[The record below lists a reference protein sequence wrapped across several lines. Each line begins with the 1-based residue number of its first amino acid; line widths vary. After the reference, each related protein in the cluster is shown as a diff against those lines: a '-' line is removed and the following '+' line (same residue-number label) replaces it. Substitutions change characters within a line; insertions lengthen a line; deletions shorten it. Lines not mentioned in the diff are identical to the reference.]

1 MWSMVLIGILQGAA
15 KTDTINVDSVSC
27 FSKNNI
33 STTLEKPKCQKEQKH
48 SNLDINLMGLFDTG
62 TDGNRIMPF
71 LGGSLRFW
79 IFEKV
84 KTDVSCHSN
93 ILLTLLDSRI
103 IMNPFSGFHKL
114 YIGIG
119 GGVMTGIII
128 LTGHLFVPYF
138 IGSMGLE
145 SSNSSD
151 SSLGFEV
158 SYLSYQLCGIKI
170 SKRIK

>member
-1 MWSMVLIGILQGAA
+1 MWGMLLIGILQGTV
-15 KTDTINVDSVSC
+15 KTDTSTIDSVSH
-27 FSKNNI
+27 FSKNDI
-33 STTLEKPKCQKEQKH
+33 SHTLEEPKSRKEQKH
-48 SNLDINLMGLFDTG
+48 STLDIDLMGLYDT
-62 TDGNRIMPF
+62 DEDQIMPF

-119 GGVMTGIII
+119 GGFMTGIIA
-128 LTGHLFVPYF
+128 LAGYPFVPYL

-151 SSLGFEV
+151 SSLGLEV
-158 SYLSYQLCGIKI
+158 SYLPYQLWGIKV